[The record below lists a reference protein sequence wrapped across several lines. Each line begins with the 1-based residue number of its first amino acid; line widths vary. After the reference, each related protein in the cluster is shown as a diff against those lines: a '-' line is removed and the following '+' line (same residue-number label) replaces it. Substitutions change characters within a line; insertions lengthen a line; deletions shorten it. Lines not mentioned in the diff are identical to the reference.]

1 MSSPSPTPAREGEG
15 FHRLAGGSYRDSG
28 ERLGVAK
35 AGQLVDATVE
45 AALPRTVTHNFALA
59 RRALRVWRHMPES
72 WRRHVNGVTVRELRV
87 SRELMVYADS
97 SAWVYELQMRRE
109 EVCVL
114 WNSLCDRLGED
125 LNVQSASFKLSR
137 RAFQRGESY
146 ALSSSSHASERHVP
160 LSAEEKV
167 RVEDTVAR
175 STDERLRKSVQ
186 DAMTAMLEWKKS
198 KPAR

>member
-45 AALPRTVTHNFALA
+45 AALPRTVT
-59 RRALRVWRHMPES
+59 HMPES

-146 ALSSSSHASERHVP
+146 ALSSSSHASEREVP

-175 STDERLRKSVQ
+175 ITDERLRKSVQ